1 MTAQP
6 FPRLAFGIATLT
18 LGALAMGASVLF
30 VRQADVGPFASAF
43 WRVGL
48 ALPVLAAWA
57 ALAEGRAAFRPDRAS
72 LLAGGFFAG
81 DLIFWHLAILGT
93 TVANATVLAT
103 TAPVWITA
111 FAVLVLRQTVSRA
124 GWTGLGLCGLG
135 ALALVGRSWQFD
147 PAHLPGDAAGLVTA
161 VFFAGYFLALSRA
174 RQTRSAA
181 AATLVST
188 AATAAILLVVAL
200 LAEPTIRPSSPGGVA
215 ALVALALVAQV
226 GGQGLMA
233 VGLAL
238 VPPAFGAL
246 VFFLEVVSAA
256 VLGALL
262 LHEPITG
269 LQALGG
275 LLILGGLV
283 VARPRRGH
291 AAKTPLPRSCPD
303 PAAEEPATAQD
314 RPQDSLKASL
324 KASPKDR
331 RRESGH

>member
-1 MTAQP
+1 MSPNPIRFVTAQP

-57 ALAEGRAAFRPDRAS
+57 ALAEGRRAFRPDRAS

-81 DLIFWHLAILGT
+81 DLVFWHLAILGT

-103 TAPVWITA
+103 TSPVWITA
-111 FAVLVLRQTVSRA
+111 FAVLVLRQNVSRA

-147 PAHLPGDAAGLVTA
+147 PSHLPGDAAGLVTA
-161 VFFAGYFLALSRA
+161 LFFAGYFLALSRA
-174 RQTRSAA
+174 RHTRSAA

-188 AATAAILLVVAL
+188 AATAAILFVVAI
-200 LAEPTIRPSSPGGVA
+200 LAEPTLWPSSTGGVA

-262 LHEPITG
+262 LHEPIG
-269 LQALGG
+269 ALQAVGG

-283 VARPRRGH
+283 VARPRQADKPALG
-291 AAKTPLPRSCPD
+291 LPRSRPD
-303 PAAEEPATAQD
+303 PAAEGTAPAQD
-314 RPQDSLKASL
+314 RP
-324 KASPKDR
+324 PDR
-331 RRESGH
+331 PSSRRH

>member
-1 MTAQP
+1 MSPNPIRFVTAEP

-48 ALPVLAAWA
+48 ALPVLAGWA
-57 ALAEGRAAFRPDRAS
+57 ALAEGRRAFQPDRAS

-103 TAPVWITA
+103 TSPVWITA
-111 FAVLVLRQTVSRA
+111 FAVLVLRQNVSRA

-161 VFFAGYFLALSRA
+161 LFFAGYFLALSRA
-174 RQTRSAA
+174 RHTRSAA

-188 AATAAILLVVAL
+188 AATAAILFVVAI
-200 LAEPTIRPSSPGGVA
+200 LAEPTLWPSSTGGVA

-262 LHEPITG
+262 LHEPIG
-269 LQALGG
+269 ALQAVGG

-283 VARPRRGH
+283 VARPRQADKPALG
-291 AAKTPLPRSCPD
+291 LPRSRPD
-303 PAAEEPATAQD
+303 PAAEGTATAQD
-314 RPQDSLKASL
+314 RP
-324 KASPKDR
+324 PDR
-331 RRESGH
+331 PSSRGH

>member
-1 MTAQP
+1 MSPNPIRFVTAQP

-57 ALAEGRAAFRPDRAS
+57 ALAEGRRAFRPDRAS

-81 DLIFWHLAILGT
+81 DLVFWHLAILGT

-103 TAPVWITA
+103 TSPVWITA
-111 FAVLVLRQTVSRA
+111 FAVLVLRQNVSRA

-147 PAHLPGDAAGLVTA
+147 PSHLPGDAAGLVTA
-161 VFFAGYFLALSRA
+161 LFFAGYFLALSRA
-174 RQTRSAA
+174 RHTRSAA

-188 AATAAILLVVAL
+188 AATAAILFVVAI
-200 LAEPTIRPSSPGGVA
+200 LAEPTLWPSSTGGVA

-262 LHEPITG
+262 LHEPIG
-269 LQALGG
+269 ALQAVGG

-283 VARPRRGH
+283 VARPRQADKPALG
-291 AAKTPLPRSCPD
+291 LPRSRPD
-303 PAAEEPATAQD
+303 PAAEGTATAQD
-314 RPQDSLKASL
+314 RP
-324 KASPKDR
+324 PDR
-331 RRESGH
+331 PSSRGH

>member
-6 FPRLAFGIATLT
+6 FPRLAFGITTLT

-57 ALAEGRAAFRPDRAS
+57 ALAEGRRAFRPDRAS

-111 FAVLVLRQTVSRA
+111 FAVLVLRQKVSRA
-124 GWTGLGLCGLG
+124 GLTGLGLCVLG

-147 PAHLPGDAAGLVTA
+147 PAHLPGDAAGLITA
-161 VFFAGYFLALSRA
+161 LFFAGYFLALSRA
-174 RQTRSAA
+174 RQTRGAA

-188 AATAAILLVVAL
+188 AATATILFVVAL
-200 LAEPTIRPSSPGGVA
+200 LAEPTLWPSSAGGVA
-215 ALVALALVAQV
+215 ALVALALIAQV

-238 VPPAFGAL
+238 VPPGFGAL
-246 VFFLEVVSAA
+246 VLFLEVVSAA

-262 LHEPITG
+262 LHEPIG
-269 LQALGG
+269 ALQAVGG

-283 VARPRRGH
+283 VARPRQ
-291 AAKTPLPRSCPD
+291 AEKPTQELPRSRPD
-303 PAAEEPATAQD
+303 PAAEGTATAQD
-314 RPQDSLKASL
+314 HPPDRPSS
-324 KASPKDR
+324 R
-331 RRESGH
+331 GH

>member
-1 MTAQP
+1 MSPNPIRFVTAQP

-57 ALAEGRAAFRPDRAS
+57 ALAEGRRAFRPDRAS

-81 DLIFWHLAILGT
+81 DLVFWHLAILGT

-103 TAPVWITA
+103 TSPVWITA
-111 FAVLVLRQTVSRA
+111 FAVLVLRQNVSRA

-161 VFFAGYFLALSRA
+161 LFFAGYFLALSRA
-174 RQTRSAA
+174 RHTRSAA

-188 AATAAILLVVAL
+188 AATAAILFVVAI
-200 LAEPTIRPSSPGGVA
+200 LAEPTLWPSSTGGVA

-262 LHEPITG
+262 LHEPIG
-269 LQALGG
+269 ALQAVGG

-283 VARPRRGH
+283 VARPRQADKPALG
-291 AAKTPLPRSCPD
+291 LPRSRPD
-303 PAAEEPATAQD
+303 PAAEGAATAQD
-314 RPQDSLKASL
+314 RP
-324 KASPKDR
+324 PDR
-331 RRESGH
+331 PSSRGH

>member
-1 MTAQP
+1 MTSP
-6 FPRLAFGIATLT
+6 SSPRLALGIATLT

-43 WRVGL
+43 WRVAL

-57 ALAEGRAAFRPDRAS
+57 ALAEGRAAFRPDRTS
-72 LLAGGFFAG
+72 LLAGAFFAG

-103 TAPVWITA
+103 TSPVWITA
-111 FAVLVLRQTVSRA
+111 FAVLVLRQKVSRA
-124 GWTGLGLCGLG
+124 GWCGLGLCILG

-147 PAHLPGDAAGLVTA
+147 PAHLPGDASGLVTA
-161 VFFAGYFLALSRA
+161 MFFAGYFLAVSRA
-174 RQTRSAA
+174 RVSRGAA
-181 AATLVST
+181 AVMLVST
-188 AATAAILLVVAL
+188 AATAAILFAVAL
-200 LAEPTIRPSSPGGVA
+200 LAEPTLWPASAKGAA

-233 VGLAL
+233 VGLAS

-262 LHEPITG
+262 LHEPITA

-283 VARPRRGH
+283 VARPRPGE
-291 AAKTPLPRSCPD
+291 APPRSRPD
-303 PAAEEPATAQD
+303 QPAEGAATEAGRSAEN
-314 RPQDSLKASL
+314 
-324 KASPKDR
+324 
-331 RRESGH
+331 GH

>member
-1 MTAQP
+1 MSPNPIRFVTAQP

-57 ALAEGRAAFRPDRAS
+57 ALAEGRRAFRPDRAS

-103 TAPVWITA
+103 TSPVWITA
-111 FAVLVLRQTVSRA
+111 FAVLVLRQNISRA

-161 VFFAGYFLALSRA
+161 LFFAGYFLALSRA
-174 RQTRSAA
+174 RHTRSAA

-188 AATAAILLVVAL
+188 AATAAILFVVAI
-200 LAEPTIRPSSPGGVA
+200 LAEPTLWPSSTGGVA

-262 LHEPITG
+262 LHEPIG
-269 LQALGG
+269 ALQAVGG

-283 VARPRRGH
+283 VARPRQADKPAPG
-291 AAKTPLPRSCPD
+291 LPRSRPD
-303 PAAEEPATAQD
+303 PAAEGTATAQD
-314 RPQDSLKASL
+314 RP
-324 KASPKDR
+324 PDR
-331 RRESGH
+331 PSSRGH